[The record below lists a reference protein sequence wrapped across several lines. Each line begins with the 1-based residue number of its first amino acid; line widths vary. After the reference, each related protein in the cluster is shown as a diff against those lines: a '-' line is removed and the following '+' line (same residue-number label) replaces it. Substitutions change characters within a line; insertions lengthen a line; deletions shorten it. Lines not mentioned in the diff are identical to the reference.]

1 MNQNSNTGTFLKT
14 QNTQTGSVPPMT
26 NKPTIMTE
34 QNNHNHNH
42 IQSSPIHYPG
52 WKYLLL
58 LGTDIVGTVTFC
70 LLNEH
75 DLPNYWNELVTGSIL
90 QAAVEAIVHFNL
102 SSTSLLDA
110 VCLGGMPRW
119 FSAAY
124 AIFIGCRNT
133 SVANVERQ
141 LHPFREEVRRRGSR
155 NEDVTEDDLAL
166 EESFSSFVRRYSK
179 KNGFVTELFGVL
191 SIVYAVVKMLVRLY
205 HEIRLEDYDDE
216 DGEVDASQYHPIWW
230 LGLLWFVIM
239 SVFQLAWINGV
250 CIAIVKGQALMAEG
264 SETASVNNL
273 GITSA
278 VQSSTKRVTKHD
290 DGFKASEGDR
300 DDLRSPLLKSECSS
314 GCTDDTKSLTEKSD
328 SESQVLES
336 VKKCPEGATC
346 ETEYRAGWSDL
357 LSLVR
362 PDFVLMMTAF
372 VFLLLAALTQ
382 ILIPHYTGKILDS
395 LAEYDDDFSSS
406 GDDIWSVPG
415 FAENIVKLVGAA
427 CLCGAFS
434 GIRGA
439 IFTVVGGR
447 VNARIRTRLMDALLC
462 QDIGF
467 FDTTKS
473 GDLSSRLCNDT
484 TLVGDQVTLNI
495 NVFLRS
501 FVQAVGVLIFM
512 FLVSWQLTLL
522 VFVSVPL
529 ITLSSKI
536 YGKFM
541 KRLTKLMQKRLAD
554 GNSISEA
561 ALSSMSTVRAFNAE
575 TSELEEYKKYMNRYL
590 GLNLR
595 AARAYVGYMTT
606 ITTLPLLITAL
617 VLFYG
622 GLLVLSE
629 NNDDHISSGELVSFL
644 LYLSSLTS
652 AFNSMGNIF
661 SSLTQAVGAAD
672 KVFEIMHRAPR
683 SKRFRES
690 SRSSASNAKRRVFT
704 CSCLNKGLRPNMST
718 GDIKLNNVQMS
729 YPARPSRQ
737 VLNGLTLSAPSGSV
751 CALVGPSGGKWTYRH
766 TYFQL
771 FYSFSPTFS

>member
-1 MNQNSNTGTFLKT
+1 
-14 QNTQTGSVPPMT
+14 
-26 NKPTIMTE
+26 
-34 QNNHNHNH
+34 
-42 IQSSPIHYPG
+42 
-52 WKYLLL
+52 L
-58 LGTDIVGTVTFC
+58 LGTDIVGTVAFC
-70 LLNEH
+70 LLNENG
-75 DLPNYWNELVTGSIL
+75 LPNYWNELVTVPFGSIL
-90 QAAVEAIVHFNL
+90 TNMLHAAVEAVVHFNL

-110 VCLGGMPRW
+110 VYLGGLPRW

-124 AIFIGCRNT
+124 AIFIGCRRT
-133 SVANVERQ
+133 SVADVDWQ
-141 LHPFREEVRRRGSR
+141 VHPFREEARRRGNNS

-166 EESFSSFVRRYSK
+166 EEPFSSYVRRYSK
-179 KNGFVTELFGVL
+179 KNGFTTELFGVL

-216 DGEVDASQYHPIWW
+216 EGDIDSSQYYPIWW

-250 CIAIVKGQALMAEG
+250 CIAIVKGQALIAEG
-264 SETASVNNL
+264 SETAAVNNL
-273 GITSA
+273 GTTSA
-278 VQSSTKRVTKHD
+278 AQSTTKQVTKHD
-290 DGFKASEGDR
+290 DALKASEVDK
-300 DDLRSPLLKSECSS
+300 DDLRSPLLQSECSS
-314 GCTDDTKSLTEKSD
+314 GCTDETKSLTATTENND
-328 SESQVLES
+328 SKSQVLEP
-336 VKKCPEGATC
+336 VEKFPEGATC
-346 ETEYRAGWSDL
+346 ETEYRVGWSDL
-357 LSLVR
+357 ISLVR
-362 PDFVLMMTAF
+362 PDFVLMITAF

-415 FAENIVKLVGAA
+415 FAENIVKLVSAA

-447 VNARIRTRLMDALLC
+447 VNARIRTQLMDSLLC

-536 YGKFM
+536 YGQFM

-629 NNDDHISSGELVSFL
+629 NSDDHISSGELVSFL

-683 SKRFRES
+683 NKRFRES
-690 SRSSASNAKRRVFT
+690 SRFPASNAKRRVFT
-704 CSCLNKGLRPNMST
+704 CSYLNKGLRPNMST
-718 GDIKLNNVQMS
+718 GDVKLNNVQMS

-737 VLNGLTLSAPSGSV
+737 VLNGLSLSVPSGSV
-751 CALVGPSGGKWTYRH
+751 CALVGPSGGKWTYI
-766 TYFQL
+766 L
-771 FYSFSPTFS
+771 SLVSFFCPRFVDY